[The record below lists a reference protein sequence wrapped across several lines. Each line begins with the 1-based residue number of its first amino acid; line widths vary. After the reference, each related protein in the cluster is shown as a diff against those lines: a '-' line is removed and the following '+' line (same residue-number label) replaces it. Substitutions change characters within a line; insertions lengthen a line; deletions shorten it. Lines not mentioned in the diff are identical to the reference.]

1 MVERIKELFN
11 NVKSNR
17 KGAIIISL
25 SIFLIV
31 ILIVSEFLSSKNNNE
46 ATQNNDES
54 LYQNYTLKL
63 EDKLEKIV
71 SSIEGAGE
79 CKIMVTLDTGEENI
93 YAKQSKNQNEN
104 RDQSSKQTDEYEYVV
119 LKSSSS
125 TEEGMLLKVI
135 EPNVRGVAIACQ
147 GGDDPR
153 IKENIIS
160 TVSAVLD
167 IKTNKISITKMK

>member
-135 EPNVRGVAIACQ
+135 EPNVRGVAIVCQ